1 MNDRMLGFCVGV
13 GFGLGFGIL
22 MAPRSGERI
31 RSLIRSKVADGNAH
45 IKRTGLEIRNQA
57 SELTRKSTAAVL
69 QRSEAARA
77 AVQAGKKAYSKAVN
91 A

>member
-31 RSLIRSKVADGNAH
+31 RSLIRSKVADGKH